1 MARTFAALIRHG
13 EYGQQPD
20 TPSAH
25 QPYALTAS
33 GRDGV
38 LAQADRFA
46 AFMKRRKLAVADRI
60 DSSNMLRAWE
70 TALIFVESL
79 YQHQM
84 PSTLID
90 SYDALAERGM
100 GAAANLTVSHASI
113 GHLTSVCSRAAEIVG
128 SGPSIDLVFA
138 GFRGSPTHWSVL
150 SDPGWTSMGTASAQG
165 ADGKLYVAVVF
176 CEGAGGSSAPPPPQ
190 TPPPAPASPP
200 AHTPPADESTP
211 AQPAARS
218 PLAEKTVPD
227 IEVDLVGLLTAILTT
242 SLDSLTAED
251 DLDDPIAS
259 LLERYVQLPVGLKI
273 L

>member
-1 MARTFAALIRHG
+1 MRLAPIAAVLCLLLGFGSLPASADAVDTAVAAARGGGLGI
-13 EYGQQPD
+13 QPD
-20 TPSAH
+20 AEATANASAAR
-25 QPYALTAS
+25 Q
-33 GRDGV
+33 
-38 LAQADRFA
+38 
-46 AFMKRRKLAVADRI
+46 
-60 DSSNMLRAWE
+60 
-70 TALIFVESL
+70 
-79 YQHQM
+79 
-84 PSTLID
+84 
-90 SYDALAERGM
+90 
-100 GAAANLTVSHASI
+100 AANLTVSHASI

-150 SDPGWTSMGTASAQG
+150 SDPGWTSMGTASVQG

-190 TPPPAPASPP
+190 AAAPAPASPP
-200 AHTPPADESTP
+200 ADTPPADGSVP

-218 PLAEKTVPD
+218 PQAKLAVPD

-251 DLDDPIAS
+251 DLDDPVAS
-259 LLERYVQLPVGLKI
+259 LLERYVQLPAGLKI

>member
-1 MARTFAALIRHG
+1 MEDYASDHFRPESCESDRSDWSHGSWGLCSCAVRLAPIAAALCLLLG
-13 EYGQQPD
+13 FGSLPASADAVD
-20 TPSAH
+20 T
-25 QPYALTAS
+25 
-33 GRDGV
+33 
-38 LAQADRFA
+38 
-46 AFMKRRKLAVADRI
+46 AVAAAR
-60 DSSNMLRAWE
+60 
-70 TALIFVESL
+70 
-79 YQHQM
+79 Q
-84 PSTLID
+84 
-90 SYDALAERGM
+90 
-100 GAAANLTVSHASI
+100 AANLTVSHASI